1 MKQLSYWAKLH
12 PKTARVS
19 IILLHIPLNIAGIVT
34 GLLLFDLNVSM
45 GQAFIYSLITITL
58 LLFLFERKKTPY
70 YTRKF
75 LHLTMAVCTYLL
87 FVFAGNQVHQPK
99 PYFPFS
105 QSVNAVGT
113 SLLSTTISK
122 PLQAKEK
129 KPQKKLSRKESK
141 NLFLKVDEKVNNLP
155 LWAKIVL
162 IFLAVVV
169 AAGLLYVLAA
179 LACTISCNGSEAL
192 AVIVALVGTFG
203 IVFGAIRL
211 IQAILGKKR
220 KKKRSTSTTD

>member
-45 GQAFIYSLITITL
+45 GQAFIYSLVTIIL
-58 LLFLFERKKTPY
+58 LLFLFERKKASY

-75 LHLTMAVCTYLL
+75 LHLSMAICTYLL
-87 FVFAGNQVHQPK
+87 FVFAGNQVHQPTA
-99 PYFPFS
+99 YIPFS
-105 QSVNAVGT
+105 QSVQAVGISLHT
-113 SLLSTTISK
+113 STIDHAT
-122 PLQAKEK
+122 QTKEK
-129 KPQKKLSRKESK
+129 KPEKKLSRKESK
-141 NLFLKVDEKVNNLP
+141 KLFLKVEEKANNLP

-220 KKKRSTSTTD
+220 RKKRSTSTTD